1 MFVQRHQDS
10 CLVSRDNSGFP
21 SSLGSAIGS
30 LLEVRQETQGPFSVA
45 TGILGFL
52 SIFKRSQVSSHFEAL
67 NSVCFSNCQ
76 RDVRS
81 LVEMIR
87 VTRSFS
93 RVSTRDS
100 DIPSSWEML
109 DQPAFKSLQGNPAL
123 FFSQGISMS
132 ILLEAANSGSL
143 SHTCS

>member
-1 MFVQRHQDS
+1 MFVQQHQDS

-67 NSVCFSNCQ
+67 NSLYFLNCE
-76 RDVRS
+76 RDVRP

-87 VTRSFS
+87 GARSFS

-100 DIPSSWEML
+100 DIPLSWEMKEE
-109 DQPAFKSLQGNPAL
+109 PAFKSQQGNPAFFRVRVSL
-123 FFSQGISMS
+123 FPF
-132 ILLEAANSGSL
+132 
-143 SHTCS
+143 H

>member
-67 NSVCFSNCQ
+67 NSLYFLNCE
-76 RDVRS
+76 RDVRP
-81 LVEMIR
+81 LVEMIQGA
-87 VTRSFS
+87 RSFS

-100 DIPSSWEML
+100 DIPLSWEMKEE
-109 DQPAFKSLQGNPAL
+109 PAFKSQQGNPAFFRVRVSL
-123 FFSQGISMS
+123 FPF
-132 ILLEAANSGSL
+132 
-143 SHTCS
+143 H